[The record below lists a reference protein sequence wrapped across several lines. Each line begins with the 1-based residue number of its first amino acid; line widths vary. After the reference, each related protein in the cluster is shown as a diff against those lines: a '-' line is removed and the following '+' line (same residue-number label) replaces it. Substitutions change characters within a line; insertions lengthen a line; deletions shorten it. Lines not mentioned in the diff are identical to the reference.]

1 MNNHI
6 IIIQLS
12 GTSKEDR
19 DEIQKYLEDHYW
31 NYKELI
37 QPYTTK
43 QDPKTGVRTGFI
55 KTTSN
60 IAV

>member
-19 DEIQKYLEDHYW
+19 DEIKKYLEDYYW

-37 QPYTTK
+37 QDRK
-43 QDPKTGVRTGFI
+43 ED
-55 KTTSN
+55 
-60 IAV
+60 

>member
-19 DEIQKYLEDHYW
+19 DEIKKYLKDHYW

-37 QPYTTK
+37 QDTK
-43 QDPKTGVRTGFI
+43 NKKEDQ
-55 KTTSN
+55 
-60 IAV
+60 

>member
-19 DEIQKYLEDHYW
+19 DEIKKYLERVNH
-31 NYKELI
+31 
-37 QPYTTK
+37 Q
-43 QDPKTGVRTGFI
+43 
-55 KTTSN
+55 
-60 IAV
+60 